1 MMTSKKTLYA
11 GLLLL
16 GGLALF
22 VDRFLLAGGV
32 TPLTPSSASAAP
44 PLALTGMVAPPDPL
58 PELPFPRNL
67 PEISTPSLRDPFV
80 PPSHL
85 APPSPANEGSPDSG
99 PSSRES
105 LGARHAL
112 RGVIVSQ
119 GLKIAIIN
127 DQWLRVGE
135 TIEGCTLLDVIENE
149 ARFWCHDGGTALK
162 VDLPHDRNVR

>member
-1 MMTSKKTLYA
+1 MTSSKKHLYA

-22 VDRFLLAGGV
+22 VDRFLLAEGV
-32 TPLTPSSASAAP
+32 TPMAPSSVSAAP
-44 PLALTGMVAPPDPL
+44 PLAVPPLAAPLGPL

-67 PEISTPSLRDPFV
+67 PELPTPSLRDPFV

-85 APPSPANEGSPDSG
+85 APPPTASEAPP
-99 PSSRES
+99 ES
-105 LGARHAL
+105 AQSDRKSLAARHAL
-112 RGVIVSQ
+112 RGVIITD

-127 DQWLRVGE
+127 GQWLRVGE

-149 ARFWCHDGGTALK
+149 ARFWCHDGGTILK
-162 VDLPHDRNVR
+162 VDVPNDRNAR